1 MHITHPISSKTEVS
15 SHCEEATLAE
25 YCRRWLQNSQSR
37 LKASTY
43 SKYSGQIANHIVPI
57 LGAYCADTLT
67 GTELSA
73 FSDYLRDTEGLSAK
87 TQKDILVLLSSIL
100 KYAGKYEPRYLLLHP
115 EFPKVVR
122 REMRVLSR
130 AEQKRLVVYLTTEMD
145 SVKFGVLLA
154 LLTGMRIGEVC
165 ALKWEDISVRD
176 ERIRINSTLQRIQQI
191 EAGAK
196 RTQVVITAPKSA
208 KSVRSIPM
216 SPLALGLCLKMRSPN
231 PQAYILT
238 GTTDYMEPRVL
249 QYWLRKYTADC
260 NLEGVHFHTL
270 RHTFATR
277 CMEVGVETKVL
288 SDILGHSSISITL
301 DRYVHASFD
310 IKREN
315 IQKLQAVGM

>member
-1 MHITHPISSKTEVS
+1 MQITHTLTPKTEVTPPS
-15 SHCEEATLAE
+15 EEAKFAE
-25 YCRRWLQNSQSR
+25 YCSQWLQNSQPR

-43 SKYSGQIANHIVPI
+43 AKYNSQIANHIVPM
-57 LGAYCADTLT
+57 LGACCAATLT
-67 GTELSA
+67 NAELDI
-73 FSDYLRDTEGLSAK
+73 FSGYLRETEGLSAK

-130 AEQKRLVVYLTTEMD
+130 AEQKRLIVYLTTDMD
-145 SVKFGVLLA
+145 SVKFGILLA

-165 ALKWEDISVRD
+165 ALKWEDISLPD
-176 ERIRINSTLQRIQQI
+176 ERIRINRTLQRIQKS
-191 EAGAK
+191 ESGSK

-216 SPLALGLCLKMRSPN
+216 SPLALGLCQKMWSPN

-238 GTTDYMEPRVL
+238 GTADYMEPRVL
-249 QYWLRKYTADC
+249 QYRLRKYTADC
-260 NLEGVHFHTL
+260 HLEDVHFHTL

>member
-1 MHITHPISSKTEVS
+1 MQITHPITPKTEINP
-15 SHCEEATLAE
+15 HYEETTLAE
-25 YCRRWLQNSQSR
+25 YCRRWLQNAQPR

-43 SKYSGQIANHIVPI
+43 AKYSSQIANHIIPI
-57 LGAYCADTLT
+57 LGAYRAATLT
-67 GTELSA
+67 NAELSV

-100 KYAGKYEPRYLLLHP
+100 KYAGKQEPRYLLLHP

-130 AEQKRLVVYLTTEMD
+130 AEQKRLILYLTTEMD

-176 ERIRINSTLQRIQQI
+176 EKIRISSTLQRIQQS
-191 EAGAK
+191 ESGDK

-216 SPLALGLCLKMRSPN
+216 SPLALGLCLEMECPN
-231 PQAYILT
+231 PKAYILT
-238 GTTDYMEPRVL
+238 GTTEYMESRVL
-249 QYWLRKYTADC
+249 QYRLRKYTAEC